1 MINFSSCS
9 LAGAAGSNA
18 EFALLRS
25 NFQTLPPTLFFIYQ
39 ERTTQLVLCHTLT
52 DTLSRTIHNHCGQL
66 PSCSYLTVSVWCS
79 LYGISGCSGKENLWG
94 MENGWFFH
102 NMVSPSLFFLHIRY
116 FVLCLMLLLFASAQ
130 S

>member
-1 MINFSSCS
+1 MQNCR
-9 LAGAAGSNA
+9 
-18 EFALLRS
+18 FALLRS

-79 LYGISGCSGKENLWG
+79 LYGISGCSGKENLRG
-94 MENGWFFH
+94 NGEWLVFH
-102 NMVSPSLFFLHIRY
+102 VFQHVFPE
-116 FVLCLMLLLFASAQ
+116 FAFSSYSVFCSVFNVTFICICTELVYKQ
-130 S
+130 RRQ